1 MKLITLE
8 LQRLALRGHDGELRT
23 RRDDLRTF
31 TNVVDVMDYGSM
43 KRGLLNSFSDLAEEL
58 MVIELNEEVV
68 NGLSGW
74 PARDAVGKFT
84 RTVQITPEQLDAI
97 DSHLSS
103 PPQGVVFMGGTFRAF
118 ILYMRTVK
126 QKYDAGELDIEDA
139 EQPEANEQ
147 DEEEKVRARDR
158 AGREVRA
165 RENGEAAKKEIA
177 PSETAN
183 APA

>member
-1 MKLITLE
+1 MGSLSRRARRRRKFRLTLAQKRRRHMKLITLE

-103 PPQGVVFMGGTFRAF
+103 PPQGVV
-118 ILYMRTVK
+118 
-126 QKYDAGELDIEDA
+126 EDA
-139 EQPEANEQ
+139 EQPEANAQ